1 MSEHGIAKKRF
12 GSLAFLLSLIAP
24 GLGFLYSGAWWLA
37 IFIPLVIIFLIVG
50 FAVFEW
56 VFAPYGI
63 LALLASIMLVYVL
76 SSVLAFFYARKRSPS
91 PLHFFQHWAVYI
103 FFISIF
109 FSIQLI
115 FKEQRPEWLGYEAFR
130 LSSTSMAPTLIPNDF
145 VVADTQAYKTMLP
158 ERGDI
163 IVFSR
168 PDKPG
173 IKFTKRVIAVAGDTF
188 KIHKGQLLVNQRVI
202 REPYV
207 KEVYNRRSSLLSTDE
222 VQVTDGAVYVL
233 GDNRDNSFD
242 SRYFGVVNSDWIY
255 AQVRTLWFS
264 FDAKS
269 GVIRWKR
276 LKRF

>member
-1 MSEHGIAKKRF
+1 MTEHGIAKKRF

-37 IFIPLVIIFLIVG
+37 IFIPLLIISLIVG

-63 LALLASIMLVYVL
+63 LALLASILLVYVL
-76 SSVLAFFYARKRSPS
+76 SSVLAFFSARKRSPS
-91 PLHFFQHWAVYI
+91 LLHFFQHWAVYI

-130 LSSTSMAPTLIPNDF
+130 LPSTSMAPTLIPNDF
-145 VVADTQAYKTMLP
+145 VVADTQAYKKMLP

-173 IKFTKRVIAVAGDTF
+173 IKFTKRVIAVAGDTI

-222 VQVTDGAVYVL
+222 VQVADGAVYVL

-264 FDAKS
+264 YDAKS